1 MMLKDKAEA
10 LAASLQQ
17 RGIAPGDRVSI
28 MLPNLPQTFVAF
40 WGVIKAGAVAV
51 MTNPLYMESELT
63 HQLRDAAV
71 KHMITLDIFW
81 PKIAQMREKLGLEV
95 CYVTRIR
102 DALRFPLN
110 FLQPFSARR
119 QGSWVSVPF
128 DGRTVVA
135 WNDLFKTRERLNVA
149 TTRPHE
155 QAAVLQYTGGTTGV
169 SKGAMLT
176 HANLM
181 ANIMQLMAIIK
192 QPPEREHVFL
202 ALLPLFHVFG
212 LTITLVLPAKM
223 GAKVV

>member
-1 MMLKDKAEA
+1 MNDLQQKSDCPWYAFYDEGVPHDIVVPEAGLASILDGAAAVHGNRDAVVFQNNAMTYSQLKDKAEA

-95 CYVTRIR
+95 CYVT
-102 DALRFPLN
+102 
-110 FLQPFSARR
+110 
-119 QGSWVSVPF
+119 
-128 DGRTVVA
+128 
-135 WNDLFKTRERLNVA
+135 
-149 TTRPHE
+149 
-155 QAAVLQYTGGTTGV
+155 
-169 SKGAMLT
+169 
-176 HANLM
+176 
-181 ANIMQLMAIIK
+181 
-192 QPPEREHVFL
+192 
-202 ALLPLFHVFG
+202 
-212 LTITLVLPAKM
+212 
-223 GAKVV
+223 